1 MHVGVNHAGVEV
13 GFGLRNDRVNHGCA
27 RVDETFVL
35 RIVGDVCWRHAFV
48 GFDGQTLRQV
58 MDCCTVSIDMSTD
71 PSHHLYDALNVKLQ
85 CGRVLPRMTLAYK
98 TFGTLAADRSN
109 VILYPTS
116 YSAQHTDTQFMVGEG
131 AALDSSRY
139 FVVILN
145 LFGNGLS
152 SSPSNTPSEL
162 PGTPYPDVTVF
173 DAVQVQRQMLAE
185 VFGIDRI
192 ALVYG
197 WSMGAMQAY
206 HWAAMY
212 PEAVE
217 RIAVVCGSAR
227 CAPHNRVFIEGAA
240 HALKADPAYQDGAF
254 SAPPVRGYK
263 AMGRVYA
270 GWALSQTFY
279 RQELWRTFGATSIED
294 YLVRFWDSNF
304 ARRNAADLL
313 AQFWSW
319 QHGDIS
325 ANALYGGNLPQALAA
340 IRARVL
346 LMPGDHD
353 LYFQVDDNR
362 LEMAHL
368 RHAELA
374 PIPSV
379 WGHRAGNPTHQ
390 PEDRAFIER
399 HVRAL
404 LAS

>member
-1 MHVGVNHAGVEV
+1 MN
-13 GFGLRNDRVNHGCA
+13 RDY
-27 RVDETFVL
+27 
-35 RIVGDVCWRHAFV
+35 DVYEASDV
-48 GFDGQTLRQV
+48 T
-58 MDCCTVSIDMSTD
+58 
-71 PSHHLYDALNVKLQ
+71 LQ
-85 CGRVLPRMTLAYK
+85 CGRVMPRMSLAYK
-98 TFGTLAADRSN
+98 TFGRLADDKSN
-109 VILYPTS
+109 VVLYPTS
-116 YSAQHTDTQFMVGEG
+116 YSAQHADIQFMVGDG
-131 AALDSSRY
+131 AALDPGRY
-139 FVVILN
+139 FIVILN

-152 SSPSNTPSEL
+152 SSPSNTTAD
-162 PGTPYPDVTVF
+162 GFGGADAYPDVTLH
-173 DAVQVQRQMLAE
+173 DAVQVQRRMLAE

-212 PEAVE
+212 PQAVE
-217 RIAVVCGSAR
+217 RIAVVCGAAR

-240 HALKADPAYQDGAF
+240 HALKADPAYRDGIF
-254 SAPPVRGYK
+254 SAPPTRGFK

-279 RQELWRTFGATSIED
+279 RQELWRTFDADTLED

-304 ARRNAADLL
+304 ARRDAADLL
-313 AQFWSW
+313 AQFWTW

-325 ANALYGGNLPQALAA
+325 ANPTYDGDLVRALGA
-340 IRARVL
+340 IEARTL

-362 LEMAHL
+362 LEMPHL
-368 RHAELA
+368 KRAELA

-390 PEDRAFIER
+390 PRDRAFIER
-399 HVRAL
+399 HVKAL
-404 LAS
+404 LTAESPLPPR